1 MAKIRLK
8 LLNYFNLTLK
18 KANLEYEGN
27 IVGDV
32 ILQFLA
38 EYKKLLDSRLL
49 NDDKTDFKQETINIL
64 LNGRNILYLD
74 QYKTPL
80 NDGDLIV
87 LSIVIAGGLK

>member
-18 KANLEYEGN
+18 RSNLEYEGT

-32 ILQFLA
+32 ILQFVA
-38 EYKKLLDSRLL
+38 DYKDILDPRLL
-49 NDDKTDFKQETINIL
+49 TDDKTDFKEEPMNIL

-74 QYKTPL
+74 KYNTPL

-87 LSIVIAGGLK
+87 LSIAIAGG